1 MSLPA
6 FSPGPILRVPVS
18 RRQAGVRQ
26 EGVLVSEEAPLGP
39 PSYGVKSECC
49 QKGEPLLRPKSGI
62 LFNTWKWIV
71 QGDRQSKRL
80 YWEGCTGGEQQG
92 KGNRENCSATW
103 LTVSGFM
110 VMGLVSRLS
119 LANHSDS
126 GSFLAASAWF
136 KQDGFQR
143 RGVWEVGRTYR
154 LASPPS
160 F

>member
-1 MSLPA
+1 M
-6 FSPGPILRVPVS
+6 S